1 MEQWNVLATSF
12 EGYRDVLLRVLKKF
26 GRFGGAGYRNVA
38 IGRVEDVQAFL
49 DALRDAMAAEPRLG
63 AVVAKAVPIERTV
76 RFDPAE
82 LFEALT
88 EAARPFFPR
97 LAGGSFHVRVER
109 RGLKGLL
116 HGAEVERHLGGA
128 AWTALE
134 AEGHTPVVSF
144 KDPDRVLLIETLG
157 ERAGL
162 TVVDRTLRQS
172 YDFVR
177 VR

>member
-12 EGYRDVLLRVLKKF
+12 EGYRDLLLRVLKKF

-38 IGRVEDVQAFL
+38 IGRVEDVPVFL

-63 AVVAKAVPIERTV
+63 AVVAKAVPIARTV

-82 LFEALT
+82 LFDALT
-88 EAARPFFPR
+88 EAARPMFPE
-97 LAGGSFHVRVER
+97 LAGGTFHVRVER

-116 HGAEVERHLGGA
+116 HAAEVEKHVGA
-128 AWTALE
+128 AAWAALE
-134 AEGHTPVVSF
+134 ADGHAPKVSF
-144 KDPDRVLLIETLG
+144 KDPDRVLLIETIG

-162 TVVDRTLRQS
+162 TVIDRALRQS

>member
-12 EGYRDVLLRVLKKF
+12 EGYRDLLLRVLKKF

-38 IGRVEDVQAFL
+38 IGRVEDVPAFL

-63 AVVAKAVPIERTV
+63 AVVAKAVPIAHTV

-82 LFEALT
+82 LLDALAD
-88 EAARPFFPR
+88 AARPLFPQ

-109 RGLKGLL
+109 RGLKGVL
-116 HGAEVERHLGGA
+116 HASDVERHVGSA
-128 AWTALE
+128 AWAALE
-134 AEGHTPVVSF
+134 TDGHAPRVSF